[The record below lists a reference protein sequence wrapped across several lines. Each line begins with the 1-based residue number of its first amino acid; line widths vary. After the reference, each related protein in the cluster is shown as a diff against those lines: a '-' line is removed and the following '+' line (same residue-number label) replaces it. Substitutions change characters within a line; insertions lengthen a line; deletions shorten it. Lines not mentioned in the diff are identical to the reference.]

1 MAMEWTVQF
10 HGDPG
15 VVEVRTRGTFNL
27 ADYGRMIQ
35 DITSQPFWKP
45 GLDALFDHR
54 ALDFGATGFEIM
66 WSASSKHAAND
77 AAIGRGRAAVLMK
90 NLADYGRGR
99 MFENLAS
106 DTISAQL
113 SIFTD
118 ETKARE
124 WLGL

>member
-1 MAMEWTVQF
+1 MSMEWTVQF
-10 HGDPG
+10 YAGSG
-15 VVEVRTRGTFNL
+15 VAEVRTRGTFNL

-90 NLADYGRGR
+90 NMADYGLGR
-99 MFENLAS
+99 MFENLAG

-118 ETKARE
+118 EDQARE